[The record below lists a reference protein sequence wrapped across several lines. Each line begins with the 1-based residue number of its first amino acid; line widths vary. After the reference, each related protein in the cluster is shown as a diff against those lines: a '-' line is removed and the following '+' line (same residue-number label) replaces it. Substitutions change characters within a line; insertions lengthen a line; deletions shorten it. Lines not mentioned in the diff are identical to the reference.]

1 MKARRLLFVLLPL
14 LLFGFVWKVQQRRQ
28 QVDSVLQRHY
38 SQDESFRLLT
48 EYLLAEPES
57 PNLLLRI
64 FRFPSSA
71 PASAV
76 QSEVFAKGRHTKSSL
91 WVNNKGKIEG
101 RFVQTGRLNVR
112 EMQFL
117 RQQLE
122 LLPPNIDALP
132 PLRHVWV
139 FCYRARGKPGG
150 EWTTRLYD
158 QGYLTGDMRKLR
170 ELSGIGLYP

>member
-28 QVDSVLQRHY
+28 QVDYVLRREY
-38 SQDESFRLLT
+38 SQGEAFRVLT

-64 FRFPSSA
+64 FRFSSSS
-71 PASAV
+71 PASAT
-76 QSEVFAKGRHTKSSL
+76 QSEVLARGRYTKSGL
-91 WVNNKGKIEG
+91 WVGNNGKIDG
-101 RFVQTGRLNVR
+101 RFVQTGRLTAP
-112 EMQFL
+112 EMRFL

-122 LLPPNIDALP
+122 VLPSSIDSLP

-139 FCYRARGKPGG
+139 FCFRAGGKPGG
-150 EWTTRLYD
+150 EWTTRIYD
-158 QGYLTGDMRKLR
+158 QGYLTGDTRKLR
-170 ELSGIGLYP
+170 DLSGIGLY